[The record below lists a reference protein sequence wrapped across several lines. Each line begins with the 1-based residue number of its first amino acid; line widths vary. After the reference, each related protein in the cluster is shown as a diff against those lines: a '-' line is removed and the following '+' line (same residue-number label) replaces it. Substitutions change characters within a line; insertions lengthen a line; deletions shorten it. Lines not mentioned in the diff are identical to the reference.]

1 MNTTDILTLIDVF
14 LTVFSRESI
23 SADTLVGTPGVLAGT
38 TILAGGGEALINF
51 KFTPERAK
59 V

>member
-14 LTVFSRESI
+14 LTVFSCEAI
-23 SADTLVGTPGVLAGT
+23 SADALVGTSCVLAGT
-38 TILAGGGEALINF
+38 TILAGGREALVNF